1 METPAHLR
9 MGPIFGWISLASA
22 FQDTWNKTEES
33 HSYRRAYKAGICRLR
48 FSFFAND
55 FDLRSRAVPQPFGL
69 LALREGAAQ
78 AATAGR
84 PELDDVVLFLVST
97 GRGLRACSSVG

>member
-1 METPAHLR
+1 METLP
-9 MGPIFGWISLASA
+9 SEASA
-22 FQDTWNKTEES
+22 FWITWNIGPE
-33 HSYRRAYKAGICRLR
+33 HSALRPRIQRGTCRLR

-55 FDLRSRAVPQPFGL
+55 FDLRSRAASALG

-84 PELDDVVLFLVST
+84 PCETCVSMARADGAVLGLVAQ
-97 GRGLRACSSVG
+97 LVRARA

>member
-1 METPAHLR
+1 METLP
-9 MGPIFGWISLASA
+9 SEASA
-22 FQDTWNKTEES
+22 FWITWNIGPE
-33 HSYRRAYKAGICRLR
+33 HSALRPRIQRGTCRLR

-55 FDLRSRAVPQPFGL
+55 FDLRSRAASAFG

-84 PELDDVVLFLVST
+84 PCEACVSMARADGAVLGLVAQ
-97 GRGLRACSSVG
+97 LVRARA

>member
-1 METPAHLR
+1 METLPCEAPA
-9 MGPIFGWISLASA
+9 FWI
-22 FQDTWNKTEES
+22 TWNIGPE
-33 HSYRRAYKAGICRLR
+33 HSALRPRIQRGTCRLR

-55 FDLRSRAVPQPFGL
+55 FDLRSRAASAFG

-84 PELDDVVLFLVST
+84 PCETCVSMARADGAVLGLVAQ
-97 GRGLRACSSVG
+97 LVRARA